1 MASSLRGNAR
11 SRLPRLGG
19 ILKNWSG
26 QMQPNN
32 NRRLVTRRSTKRT
45 KMMEKWWRS
54 RRRRRRSSIGIR
66 ETDREGERDGRGCWR
81 LAVIRR
87 GTQVRGAKDQRISFR
102 GKEDISRLGWKLPVF
117 ESRCFKRSWNSR
129 SRWLESFD
137 RCSPGFR
144 RYWFLKRWTVTREAR
159 DFDQEI
165 YNIFLQIIKI
175 FSTML

>member
-45 KMMEKWWRS
+45 KMMEEEEEEEEFDRHS
-54 RRRRRRSSIGIR
+54 R
-66 ETDREGERDGRGCWR
+66 DREGERDGRGCWR

-159 DFDQEI
+159 DFDQE
-165 YNIFLQIIKI
+165 
-175 FSTML
+175 M